1 MNVWRLITHHE
12 DKDAAL
18 FWTRQNSRIAI
29 GWGAIR
35 DIRIR
40 GYNSADVIVRRDLSP
55 EDIWKKPGDK
65 EKRVPSG
72 TKGELPCILLLVV

>member
-29 GWGAIR
+29 GGERLETFVTGATTRPTILHLR
-35 DIRIR
+35 SERRTLIWIIRI
-40 GYNSADVIVRRDLSP
+40 
-55 EDIWKKPGDK
+55 
-65 EKRVPSG
+65 
-72 TKGELPCILLLVV
+72 